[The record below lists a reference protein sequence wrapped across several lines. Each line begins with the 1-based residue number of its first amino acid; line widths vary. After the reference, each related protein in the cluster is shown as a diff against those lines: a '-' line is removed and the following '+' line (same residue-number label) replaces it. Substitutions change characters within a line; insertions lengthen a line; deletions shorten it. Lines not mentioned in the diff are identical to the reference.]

1 MEVSHTALY
10 IAMVQ
15 AMKLKATMVMENRN
29 KDGAIS
35 TLPKPSYWMFVQILS
50 STSSNIS
57 LLWDWRD
64 VLTNNI
70 LQFLVNR

>member
-1 MEVSHTALY
+1 MEVSLTALY
-10 IAMVQ
+10 ITMVQ
-15 AMKLKATMVMENRN
+15 AMKLKATMVMENIN

-35 TLPKPSYWMFVQILS
+35 TLLKPSYWMFVQILS